1 MSVKKRI
8 KPVENPVKETPICV
22 YLGPSIRGIIQKG
35 QIFSGTKEEVLAS
48 LVPAAADY
56 PGIAGL
62 LVTGEEL
69 PTARTQVRTAGTL
82 LYTRYQKLAKGQ
94 K

>member
-1 MSVKKRI
+1 MPVKKQI
-8 KPVENPVKETPICV
+8 KPVEKGATETPISV
-22 YLGPSIRGIIQKG
+22 YLGPTIRGIIQKG

-69 PTARTQVRTAGTL
+69 PEARIQVRTAGTL
-82 LYTRYQKLAKGQ
+82 LYTRYHELAKGQ

>member
-1 MSVKKRI
+1 MAVKKPI
-8 KPVENPVKETPICV
+8 KPVEKGVQETPICV
-22 YLGPSIRGIIQKG
+22 YLGPSLRGIIQKG

-69 PTARTQVRTAGTL
+69 PEARIQVRTAGTL
-82 LYTRYQKLAKGQ
+82 LYTRYHKLAKSQ
-94 K
+94 T

>member
-1 MSVKKRI
+1 MPVKKQI
-8 KPVENPVKETPICV
+8 KPVEKGVTETPISA
-22 YLGPSIRGIIQKG
+22 YLGPTIRGIIQKG

-69 PTARTQVRTAGTL
+69 PEARIQVRTAGTL
-82 LYTRYQKLAKGQ
+82 LYTRYHELAKGQ

>member
-1 MSVKKRI
+1 MPVKKQI
-8 KPVENPVKETPICV
+8 KPVEKGVTETPISV
-22 YLGPSIRGIIQKG
+22 YLGPTIRGIIQKG

-69 PTARTQVRTAGTL
+69 PKARIQVRTAGTL
-82 LYTRYQKLAKGQ
+82 LYTRYHELAKGQ